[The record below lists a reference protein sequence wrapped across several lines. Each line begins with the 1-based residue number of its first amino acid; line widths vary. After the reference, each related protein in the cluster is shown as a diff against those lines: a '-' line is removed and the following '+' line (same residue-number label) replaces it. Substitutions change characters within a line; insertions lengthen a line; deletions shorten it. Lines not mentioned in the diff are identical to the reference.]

1 MFTNLNARAIGI
13 KDLPL
18 AETIALAASTEFE
31 GVDFSIV
38 EAATLADKHGNTH
51 VQALFELVEIRPG
64 AWSLPVNWNESEA
77 QFRKDLAQLPGHAR
91 LARRLGSDRAV
102 AVLRPGS
109 NDFTYTQNFD
119 RNVTRLQ
126 EIAAVLADSDCR
138 LGFEFIGPLHVRSK
152 FAHQFIYDLIG
163 LRTLIAA
170 TGATNLGILLD
181 AYHLYTSGGSLADM
195 DGLTNRD
202 IVTVHVNDATLNI
215 PIDEQQDL
223 VRHLP
228 LATGV
233 IDLAG
238 FMGRLSAIG
247 YDGPVTVEPFSKT
260 LEDVAAR
267 NAKAAAQITRVSLT
281 ELWQAAGIG

>member
-13 KDLPL
+13 KGLSL
-18 AETIALAASTEFE
+18 AETIAIAASAEFE

-38 EAATLADKHGNTH
+38 EAAALADKNGTAH
-51 VQALFELVEIRPG
+51 VQALFELAEVRPG
-64 AWSLPVNWNESEA
+64 AWSLPVVWSENEE
-77 QFRKDLAQLPGHAR
+77 QFKQELAQLPGHAR
-91 LARRLGSDRAV
+91 LARKLGSDRA
-102 AVLRPGS
+102 LTIIRPGS
-109 NDFTYTQNFD
+109 NELTYAQNFD
-119 RNVTRLQ
+119 LNVKRLQ
-126 EIAAVLADSDCR
+126 EIAVVLADSDCR
-138 LGFEFIGPLHVRSK
+138 LGFEFIAPFHKRS
-152 FAHQFIYDLIG
+152 AYTHPFIYDLIG
-163 LRTLIAA
+163 TRTLIAA

-202 IVTVHVNDATLNI
+202 IVAVHVNDATPNI
-215 PIDEQQDL
+215 PIQEQQDL

-238 FMGRLSAIG
+238 FMGRLTAID

-260 LEDVAAR
+260 LEEVAAR
-267 NAKAAAQITRVSLT
+267 NPKAAAQITRVSLT
-281 ELWQAAGIG
+281 ELWQAAGIA